1 MRNNF
6 ILTEEESKRILSLH
20 NKEFFLNEKKNNNNL
35 NEQISS
41 GVVGSAALGFK
52 LYGIPGA
59 VIGASLGLLGQS
71 YGSSEGVKK
80 IFQACKAQG
89 VGPQTLNGNVLD
101 KLVKIIWDAGGVGGY
116 NTNEEAI
123 KKALKSIPT
132 IPDLCA
138 LSTRFAENHP
148 GRKLFDFL
156 DLNFDDDEQW
166 NEFVYQPLL
175 TAVRKSRELA
185 KVAAK
190 TPKTQQVNQVN
201 QVNQV
206 KKTTTSKKGGSKST
220 RYTFDFNTIMK
231 EIESKCKTVGSSQ
244 QTTTPAGTSTGAPT
258 PEVGPAIT
266 KDAYQT
272 FIA

>member
-41 GVVGSAALGFK
+41 GVVKGAALGLGVFG
-52 LYGIPGA
+52 LPGA
-59 VIGASLGLLGQS
+59 VVGGALGLLNQS

-89 VGPQTLNGNVLD
+89 VGPQSLNGNVLD

-123 KKALKSIPT
+123 KNALKSIPT

-201 QVNQV
+201 QV

-231 EIESKCKTVGSSQ
+231 EIESKCKTKGSSQ
-244 QTTTPAGTSTGAPT
+244 QTPEPTPT